1 MRSNPNETEGMTRT
15 KSKAKKKDNNKEQQS
30 PPQKTQGNETNYL
43 VYAELK
49 VVERVEEFSC
59 AAGVVGVGRAT
70 AFALQHMLS
79 VHSLTLEHHNRNIY
93 NCSDT
98 F

>member
-49 VVERVEEFSC
+49 VGC
-59 AAGVVGVGRAT
+59 A
-70 AFALQHMLS
+70 
-79 VHSLTLEHHNRNIY
+79 
-93 NCSDT
+93 
-98 F
+98 